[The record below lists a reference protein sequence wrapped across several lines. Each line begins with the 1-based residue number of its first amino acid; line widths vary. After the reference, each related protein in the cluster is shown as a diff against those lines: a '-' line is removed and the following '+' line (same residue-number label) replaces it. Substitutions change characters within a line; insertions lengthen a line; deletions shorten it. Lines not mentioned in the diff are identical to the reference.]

1 MTTRET
7 NPLDGQPRPRDAE
20 ELRAPIERVQN
31 HSLPEQTAPLVD
43 TYESVIGDRDRFLWK
58 WAHHLFP
65 EFTLSCVAP
74 EHRERSQ
81 NTKLLGLVFV
91 SVLDDIAE
99 KHQDWGTFDEAA
111 KLPFEHQAVDYDRD
125 GVDSDVLAFA
135 SDVWGRFEAELREG
149 PRAAEFDDV
158 VQFDLKQVVNAMEYS
173 YFANQN
179 LDAITESEVQ
189 TYDAHNMMLYGFA
202 DVDLTLSPAFDRSDL
217 STLRRVLER
226 AQRMVRIGNW
236 VTTWEREVGEGDF
249 TSGIVAH
256 ALEAGI
262 VSPEDLRA
270 SHADGGGREVAAII
284 QAIHDHDVEDVF
296 LRQWSEELAAAREF
310 EGAFDSVD
318 VGSYLDG
325 IETVMEY
332 HLMTRGLK

>member
-1 MTTRET
+1 MTVRDTKPR
-7 NPLDGQPRPRDAE
+7 DGQPLHRAAE
-20 ELRAPIERVQN
+20 EFRAPIEDVQS
-31 HSLPEQTAPLVD
+31 HPLPEQTLPLVD
-43 TYESVIGDRDRFLWK
+43 AYETVVGDRDRFLWK

-65 EFTLSCVAP
+65 KFTLSCVAP

-81 NTKLLGLVFV
+81 NTKLLGLMFV
-91 SVLDDIAE
+91 SVLDDVAE
-99 KHQDWGTFDEAA
+99 KQQDWATFDEAA
-111 KLPFEHQAVDYDRD
+111 KLPFEHRIVDYDRD
-125 GVDSDVLAFA
+125 GVDQDVLSFA
-135 SDVWGRFEAELREG
+135 SDVWDQFSAGLREG

-158 VQFDLKQVVNAMEYS
+158 VRFDLKQVVNAMEYS
-173 YFANQN
+173 YLANQN

-189 TYDAHNMMLYGFA
+189 TYDAHNMLLYGFA

-236 VTTWEREVGEGDF
+236 VTTWEREMAEGDF
-249 TSGIVAH
+249 TSGIVAY

-262 VSPEDLRA
+262 VSADDLRA
-270 SHADGGGREVAAII
+270 SREDEGAHEVAETIRT
-284 QAIHDHDVEDVF
+284 IHEHDVEDVF

-310 EGAFDSVD
+310 EGVFDSID

>member
-1 MTTRET
+1 MTIRDSTST
-7 NPLDGQPRPRDAE
+7 DGQPQPHKVA
-20 ELRAPIERVQN
+20 ELRAPLEQIQN
-31 HSLPEQTAPLVD
+31 HQLPEQTLPLVEAYD
-43 TYESVIGDRDRFLWK
+43 TVVGDRDQFLWK

-74 EHRERSQ
+74 EHRERAQ
-81 NTKLLGLVFV
+81 NTKLLGLMFV
-91 SVLDDIAE
+91 SVLDDVAE
-99 KHQDWGTFDEAA
+99 KQQDWATFDEAA
-111 KLPFEHQAVDYDRD
+111 KLPFDHRVVDYDRD
-125 GVDSDVLAFA
+125 GVDTDVLAFA
-135 SDVWGRFEAELREG
+135 SDVWDEFSAGLRAG

-158 VQFDLKQVVNAMEYS
+158 VRFDLRQVVTAMEYS
-173 YFANQN
+173 YLANQH
-179 LDAITESEVQ
+179 LDAITESELQ

-202 DVDLTLSPAFDRSDL
+202 DVDLTLSPSFDRSDL
-217 STLRRVLER
+217 SALRRVLER

-236 VTTWEREVGEGDF
+236 VTTWEREVAEGDF

-256 ALEAGI
+256 ALESGI
-262 VSPEDLRA
+262 VSADQLAA
-270 SHADGGGREVAAII
+270 SREDGGEHEVAEIRRT
-284 QAIHDHDVEDVF
+284 IHEHDVEDLF